1 MSNDL
6 LASKDYVLLTG
17 SANPKLASAVGII
30 LGKKVYETVS
40 LFADGEE
47 KIEIPENLRRRDVF
61 IIQPTSPPSDN
72 HVMELIFMIDA
83 ARRAS
88 AHEITTVIPYF
99 GYARQDRKDRP
110 RVPISSSVVAS
121 LIEYSGANRIV
132 TVDIHSEQQQGF
144 IKAPWDNLYGSFV
157 FIPVIKKLNLKNLVV
172 AAPDKNGVARASAY
186 ADRLGADSIAIV
198 YKERDLMQK
207 NISSALDMIGNVK
220 EKNVLIIDD
229 MYDTGGT
236 ICNAAKLL
244 KNRGAKSVIAVVTH
258 GIFSGDGLRKLEES
272 VVEKLYIT
280 DTINLSAKI
289 KASSKIEVVSI
300 APLIAEAIKCIQT
313 GESISQKLILNS

>member
-1 MSNDL
+1 MVNTHLPSE
-6 LASKDYVLLTG
+6 DYVLLTG
-17 SANPKLASAVGII
+17 SANPKLAHEIGKI
-30 LGKKVYETVS
+30 LGKEVFETVT

-47 KIEIPENLRRRDVF
+47 KIEIPQNLRRRDVF
-61 IIQPTSPPSDN
+61 IIQPTSPPSDS

-88 AHEITTVIPYF
+88 SHEITAVIPYF

-110 RVPISSSVVAS
+110 RVPISSSVVAN
-121 LIEYSGANRIV
+121 LIEYSGAQRIL
-132 TVDIHSEQQQGF
+132 TVEIHSEQQQGF

-157 FIPVIKKLNLKNLVV
+157 FVPVVKKLNLKNLVI

-198 YKERDLMQK
+198 YKERDLVQK

-220 EKNVLIIDD
+220 DKNVLIIDD

-244 KNRGAKSVIAVVTH
+244 KDRGAKTIIAVVTH
-258 GIFSGDGLRKLEES
+258 GLFSGDGLERLEES

-280 DTINLSAKI
+280 DTITLSDKVRNS
-289 KASSKIEVVSI
+289 KKIEVVSI
-300 APLIAEAIKCIQT
+300 APLIAAAITCIQT
-313 GESISQKLILNS
+313 GESISQKLILNV